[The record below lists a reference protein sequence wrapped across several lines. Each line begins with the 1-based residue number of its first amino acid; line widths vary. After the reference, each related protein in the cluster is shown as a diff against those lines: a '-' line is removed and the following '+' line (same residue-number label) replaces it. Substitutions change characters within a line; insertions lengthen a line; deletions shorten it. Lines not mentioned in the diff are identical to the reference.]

1 MSKLRYALPFHR
13 IGSAVEDESHEL
25 RCSGTHSEVAS
36 YEFTTLT
43 TVPGT
48 LTHNG
53 ARIQVLDLPG
63 ES

>member
-1 MSKLRYALPFHR
+1 MF
-13 IGSAVEDESHEL
+13 
-25 RCSGTHSEVAS
+25 SGTHSEAAS

-63 ES
+63 TLSQYVTVAYRVGTDI